1 MEEGPSLGGTRVLWG
16 ETRPLSPDLGS
27 QPLAAAPSQQ
37 PLHLIKEE
45 FLALSSGF
53 PQAEWGTE
61 VRKERKRRVK
71 SESKKVNTRRWEA

>member
-1 MEEGPSLGGTRVLWG
+1 MEEGPSLGGTRVLSG

-37 PLHLIKEE
+37 PLHLIRE